1 MMDKE
6 MKIVLGCDLA
16 AYDFKVEFVA
26 AMKAKG
32 FNITDIGCDSSAEGE
47 YTYYGSQ
54 VGKLV
59 ASGEFDRGIVICG
72 TGNGITIAANKV
84 KGVRAALCT
93 DTFSALMSREHN
105 NANVL
110 GLSSWRLTVE
120 QAVKIAELW
129 LFGKFSG
136 GRHNQRI
143 QALKDI
149 EDGKEVSKSLS

>member
-1 MMDKE
+1 MDGK
-6 MKIVLGCDLA
+6 MRIVVGNDLA
-16 AYDFKVEFVA
+16 AYDFKVGFVNV
-26 AMKAKG
+26 MREKG
-32 FNITDIGCDSSAEGE
+32 YDIVDIGCDSSSEGE

-54 VGKLV
+54 VGKRV
-59 ASGEFDRGIVICG
+59 VSGEFDRGIVICG

-105 NANVL
+105 DANVL
-110 GLSSWRLTVE
+110 GLSSWRLSVDD
-120 QAVKIAELW
+120 AVKITELW

-143 QALKDI
+143 QALRELEEGRD
-149 EDGKEVSKSLS
+149 VPKSLS